1 MRGSKVEPMFH
12 SKIGAFLPQ
21 AGLTGPKT
29 LKIFFFQI
37 KFFTNGFVT
46 IYGKKVSTKVNE
58 LERKKKGGKGGE
70 ERKEKRK

>member
-1 MRGSKVEPMFH
+1 MFH

-29 LKIFFFQI
+29 LKKNFFFQI

-58 LERKKKGGKGGE
+58 LERKKKKGGKE
-70 ERKEKRK
+70 EKREKRKENRNST

>member
-1 MRGSKVEPMFH
+1 MFH

-29 LKIFFFQI
+29 LNFFFFQI

-46 IYGKKVSTKVNE
+46 IYGKKMSRKE
-58 LERKKKGGKGGE
+58 KKKKGEGGKE
-70 ERKEKRK
+70 EKREKRKENRNST

>member
-1 MRGSKVEPMFH
+1 MFH

-29 LKIFFFQI
+29 LNFFFFFQI

-58 LERKKKGGKGGE
+58 LERKKKGGK
-70 ERKEKRK
+70 KEKREKRKENRNST

>member
-1 MRGSKVEPMFH
+1 MFH
-12 SKIGAFLPQ
+12 SKIGAFLSQ

-29 LKIFFFQI
+29 LKKNFFKI

-46 IYGKKVSTKVNE
+46 IYGKKLSTKVNE
-58 LERKKKGGKGGE
+58 LERKKKGGEGGE